1 MTKDELI
8 YELTRSF
15 SNTPGETDVFIEHR
29 QDDMSNIL
37 LPLRIVEVDNIRGKQ
52 RIVLS

>member
-8 YELTRSF
+8 YELMRTF
-15 SNTPGETDVFIEHR
+15 SETPGETDVFIEHR

-37 LPLRIVEVDNIRGKQ
+37 LPLRTVEVDTIKGKQ

>member
-15 SNTPGETDVFIEHR
+15 SETSGETDVFIEEN
-29 QDDMSNIL
+29 SVTL
-37 LPLRIVEVDNIRGKQ
+37 KSLTVVEVDTINGKQ

>member
-8 YELTRSF
+8 YELTRTF
-15 SNTPGETDVFIEHR
+15 SDTPGETDIFIEHT

-37 LPLRIVEVDNIRGKQ
+37 LPLRIVEVDTIEGKQ

>member
-8 YELTRSF
+8 YELTRMF
-15 SNTPGETDVFIEHR
+15 SETPGDTDVFIEHR
-29 QDDMSNIL
+29 QDDMSDIL
-37 LPLRIVEVDNIRGKQ
+37 LPLRIVEVDTIKGKQ

>member
-8 YELTRSF
+8 YELTRTF
-15 SNTPGETDVFIEHR
+15 SETPGNADVFL
-29 QDDMSNIL
+29 DDIQHL
-37 LPLRIVEVDNIRGKQ
+37 LHPITAVEVDTVDGKQ

>member
-8 YELTRSF
+8 YELTRTF
-15 SNTPGETDVFIEHR
+15 SETPGETAVFYANCGDLMIE
-29 QDDMSNIL
+29 
-37 LPLRIVEVDNIRGKQ
+37 PVTAVEVDTVDGRQ

>member
-8 YELTRSF
+8 YELTRTF
-15 SNTPGETDVFIEHR
+15 SETPGDTDVFVSFRVSGGMPITA
-29 QDDMSNIL
+29 
-37 LPLRIVEVDNIRGKQ
+37 VEVDTIGGKQ